1 MILQSLVDLY
11 GALVEKGDIF
21 RPGWGLSKV
30 SFALYL
36 NDAGEITECVSLKSD
51 PQNGK
56 KKVLLPQNM
65 TVPAPVKRAVD
76 VTSNFLC
83 DNSAYILGIDSK
95 GKPKRTQECFAA
107 CKALHEEILSD
118 VNSHAARAI
127 LAFYKTWQPENA
139 ANCEALKDNF
149 EEILS
154 GANLV
159 FRYDGEYAQNDPQI
173 AAAWQRHYMSVGDK
187 EQGMC
192 LVTGE
197 KAPIARLHPAIK
209 GVKDAQSSGAALVS
223 FNAPAFCSYER
234 EQGMN
239 AQTSEYAA
247 FAYGAALNYLIAD
260 REHTSYIGDTLV
272 LCWAKK
278 AETEYQDA
286 FCACLYGDDIKYSE
300 GDLHD
305 MMKSISSGK
314 PVSYDE
320 KLLDPDMEFYVLG
333 IAPNAARLSV
343 RFFLRNSFGNIVRNV
358 NEHYKRLEIEKPSF
372 ATKEL
377 TIWRLLN
384 ETVNSNSKDKKA
396 APQLAGDLLRAVL
409 NDTLY
414 PATLLN
420 GIVLRIRAEH
430 DISYGKAAAIK
441 AYYLKN
447 KNIEVPE
454 EVLTVSLNKEST
466 NTAYVLGRLF
476 SILEN
481 IQEAANPGINATI
494 KDKYFNSAASTPAVV
509 FPTLV
514 NLSQKHLKKLEDGR
528 RRWFEIQLG
537 EIMNILDEGYP
548 TVMSLPQQGSFQLGY
563 YHQTQARYLSKKD

>member
-11 GALVEKGDIF
+11 EVLAEKGDIF

-36 NDAGEITECVSLKSD
+36 NDTGEITECVSLKKETQS
-51 PQNGK
+51 GK
-56 KKVLLPQNM
+56 KKVFLPKTM
-65 TVPAPVKRAVD
+65 TVPTPVKRAAGVA
-76 VTSNFLC
+76 SNFLC

-95 GKPKRTQECFAA
+95 GKPKRTRECFEA
-107 CKALHEEILSD
+107 CKALHEEILSEVD
-118 VNSHAARAI
+118 GCAASAI
-127 LAFYKTWQPENA
+127 LAFFKTWQPENA
-139 ANCEALKDNF
+139 ADCDALSDNY

-159 FRYDGEYAQNDPQI
+159 FRYDGEYAQNDPAI
-173 AAAWQRHYMSVGDK
+173 AAAWQKHYMSDGDK
-187 EQGMC
+187 DQGIC

-197 KAPIARLHPAIK
+197 IAPLARLHPAIK
-209 GVKDAQSSGAALVS
+209 GVKDAQSSGASLVS
-223 FNAPAFCSYER
+223 FNAPAFCSYDR

-272 LCWAKK
+272 MCWAKA

-286 FCACLYGDDIKYSE
+286 FCACLFGDDTKYTE
-300 GDLHD
+300 GDLRE

-314 PVSYDE
+314 PVSFDDA
-320 KLLDPDMEFYVLG
+320 LLDPEMEFYVLG

-358 NEHYKRLEIEKPSF
+358 NEHYKRLEIERPSF
-372 ATKEL
+372 VTKEL

-384 ETVNSNSKDKKA
+384 ETVNKNSKDKKA
-396 APQLAGDLLRAVL
+396 VPQMAGELLRSVL

-430 DISYGKAAAIK
+430 NIGYEKAAAIK

-481 IQEAANPGINATI
+481 IQEVANPGINATI

-514 NLSQKHLKKLEDGR
+514 NLAQKHLKKLEDGR
-528 RRWFEIQLG
+528 RKWFEIQLG

-548 TVMSLPQQGSFQLGY
+548 TVLSLPQQGSFQLGY
-563 YHQTQARYLSKKD
+563 YHQTQARYISKKD